1 MNEQDTHTLLLHVA
15 IEILLGSEA
24 IEEILGLDLLGLF
37 LLLHHLHV
45 YYNVEIINGY
55 QYIGL
60 IIKLK
65 WNQRRGLGGKFLIVN
80 QSRAVPRIR
89 IRD

>member
-1 MNEQDTHTLLLHVA
+1 MNKQDTHTLLLHVA

-24 IEEILGLDLLGLF
+24 IEEILGLDLLGLS

-45 YYNVEIINGY
+45 YYNVEIINGN

-80 QSRAVPRIR
+80 QYQAVPRIR

>member
-1 MNEQDTHTLLLHVA
+1 MNEQVNHTLLLHVA

-45 YYNVEIINGY
+45 LYNVEIINGY

-65 WNQRRGLGGKFLIVN
+65 WNRRRGLGGKFLIVN
-80 QSRAVPRIR
+80 KSRTIPRIR